1 MIREALLYCFLFTV
15 LCQREFYW
23 NMLSKPEL
31 NRNIEAENLKCY
43 ITYAHLFF
51 AFWLQEKKKK
61 LIQSSI
67 NKKNNSFSPLV

>member
-1 MIREALLYCFLFTV
+1 
-15 LCQREFYW
+15 
-23 NMLSKPEL
+23 MLSKPEL

-51 AFWLQEKKKK
+51 ALFFGCKKKKKK